1 VDVDELN
8 KKVKTMVHQLEKNKM
23 EVTALKEQ
31 ESTLNEQIVHLKKEV
46 EKTTPDEGKLKELE
60 ASVEKFQ
67 KEWNKA
73 STAASKIENEVQAL
87 NKKIMD
93 IGGAKLKGQQ
103 V

>member
-1 VDVDELN
+1 
-8 KKVKTMVHQLEKNKM
+8 M

-31 ESTLNEQIVHLKKEV
+31 EATLNDQITHLKDEV
-46 EKTTPDEGKLKELE
+46 EKTTPDEARVKELE
-60 ASVEKFQ
+60 SSVGKFQ

-87 NKKIMD
+87 HKKIMD